1 MKTLDDVLRS
11 REFNQAIGK
20 ALLEYAIESRN
31 KAYEDIA
38 KAGYKVALEKLTNWN
53 VDNGLSLIR
62 VRSYLEEII
71 DVVICD
77 ANEEKIDAMTLEEY
91 DEWLKRATEYEKDKD
106 EAVIPRKGYEKWFI
120 DKWFSNVRF

>member
-20 ALLEYAIESRN
+20 ALLEYAIESRS

-38 KAGYKVALEKLTNWN
+38 KAGYKAALEKLTNWN

-77 ANEEKIDAMTLEEY
+77 ANEEKIDAMTIEEY
-91 DEWLKRATEYEKDKD
+91 DNWYKRAREYERDKD
-106 EAVIPRKGYEKWFI
+106 EAVIPRNGYKQWFI